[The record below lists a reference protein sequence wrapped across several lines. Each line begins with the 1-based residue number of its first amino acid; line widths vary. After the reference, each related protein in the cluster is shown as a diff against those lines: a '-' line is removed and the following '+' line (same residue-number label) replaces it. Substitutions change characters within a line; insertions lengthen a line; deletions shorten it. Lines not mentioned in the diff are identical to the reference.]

1 MLYHSLQYLS
11 FIHFCRLTYCT
22 LCPSQIPGKFC
33 TLQISPFVYFHS
45 HLIYQ
50 GIFWSDFSSGP
61 RIFLT
66 LTFNLVS
73 SLSQQCLFW
82 RSVLLFFF
90 TLVNDC
96 SLHLHPLI
104 SSSRAFV
111 FSQLNPSSFLL
122 FGLSFFFSKVCIPK
136 FYLNICV
143 ALFPYFSNLPE
154 IVFFLTRDRLCHA
167 SSFSQSL
174 FFAPRGLFA
183 ASEYSSVLIFS
194 RLFCFLY
201 LPALLK
207 PYLIHKHSISA
218 LHTFGNFS
226 SSIRAFLTLHS
237 SFFPLRLLL
246 VTFRLLSP
254 IAHFWSTYVKYLF
267 VSPFLPVFR
276 PCLISLPFFFLS
288 FVFLWMPATSRLCI
302 YSFLLPLRAALPLPV
317 SSFSFSTTTICHS
330 PTNMYSLNSHL

>member
-50 GIFWSDFSSGP
+50 GIFWSDFSSGS

-122 FGLSFFFSKVCIPK
+122 FGLSFFFRK
-136 FYLNICV
+136 FVYRSSTSTFASRFFRIFPIC
-143 ALFPYFSNLPE
+143 
-154 IVFFLTRDRLCHA
+154 
-167 SSFSQSL
+167 
-174 FFAPRGLFA
+174 
-183 ASEYSSVLIFS
+183 
-194 RLFCFLY
+194 
-201 LPALLK
+201 LK
-207 PYLIHKHSISA
+207 
-218 LHTFGNFS
+218 
-226 SSIRAFLTLHS
+226 
-237 SFFPLRLLL
+237 
-246 VTFRLLSP
+246 
-254 IAHFWSTYVKYLF
+254 
-267 VSPFLPVFR
+267 
-276 PCLISLPFFFLS
+276 
-288 FVFLWMPATSRLCI
+288 
-302 YSFLLPLRAALPLPV
+302 
-317 SSFSFSTTTICHS
+317 SFSFSPAIGFATRPPFLSRFSSLRAVYS
-330 PTNMYSLNSHL
+330 PRRNTRPF